1 MTDTTERKLAEKIAD
16 ELFRHDDLSYTPC
29 LEGRWRK
36 DANGKLLDAADYIE
50 RELLAYSKQ
59 VREEQIDKDGDILQ
73 AQAYI
78 LNDYAQQDESSMAKL
93 HVVNFLERRVRAQS
107 SKEGKLP

>member
-1 MTDTTERKLAEKIAD
+1 MTDTIERKLAEKIVEALIAVDNPLTIYED
-16 ELFRHDDLSYTPC
+16 EEAVTI
-29 LEGRWRK
+29 
-36 DANGKLLDAADYIE
+36 IE
-50 RELLAYSKQ
+50 RELLAYGKQ

-78 LNDYAQQDESSMAKL
+78 LNDYAQQDERSMAKL
-93 HVVNFLERRVRAQS
+93 HVVNFLERRIRAQS

>member
-16 ELFRHDDLSYTPC
+16 ELFRHDDLSYTPY

-36 DANGKLLDAADYIE
+36 DADGKPQDAADLIE
-50 RELLAYSKQ
+50 RELLAYGKQ
-59 VREEQIDKDGDILQ
+59 VREEQIEKDADILQ

-78 LNDYAQQDESSMAKL
+78 LNDYAQQDERSMAKL
-93 HVVNFLERRVRAQS
+93 HVVNFLERC
-107 SKEGKLP
+107 